1 VRVDGYLS
9 GDVIKPQ
16 AAMNEQISHGKS
28 QNGKS
33 QNEVLVIGSVALD
46 SVETPVGRID
56 NALGGAATYGSVAAS
71 LFAPVHL
78 VGVVGADFPDEHLQ
92 FLKDRN
98 IDLAG
103 LQIVEG
109 GSTFRWKG
117 DYNDD
122 LNQAVTH
129 ETHLGVFEHF
139 EPKLPEHYR
148 SADFV
153 FLANINPELQ
163 LKVLEQVRAPKL
175 VLCDTMNLWINIA
188 REQVLEV
195 FKRVDIAV
203 LNDSE
208 AKMLTEFD
216 NVIQAGRALK
226 KLGPRHVII
235 KKGEHGALM
244 FSGDE
249 NGDEELFAAPSFPL
263 DEVVDPTGA
272 GDSFA
277 GSLMGYLAQSGDL
290 SRENLR
296 RAVVYGSV
304 VASTTVQDFSLAAL
318 RELSKQAVE
327 ERYQAV
333 RAMSAF

>member
-1 VRVDGYLS
+1 MLPGYLTT
-9 GDVIKPQ
+9 
-16 AAMNEQISHGKS
+16 M
-28 QNGKS
+28 
-33 QNEVLVIGSVALD
+33 NEVLIVGSVALD
-46 SVETPVGRID
+46 SIETPAGQID
-56 NALGGAATYGSVAAS
+56 NALGGAATYGATAAS
-71 LFAPVHL
+71 LFAPIHL
-78 VGVVGADFPDEHLQ
+78 VGVVGEDFPQQHID
-92 FLKDRN
+92 FLKSRN
-98 IDLAG
+98 VDLAG
-103 LQIVEG
+103 LQVVSG

-139 EPKLPEHYR
+139 EPTLPEHYR
-148 SADFV
+148 DADFV
-153 FLANINPELQ
+153 FLANINPGLQ

-203 LNDSE
+203 LNDGE
-208 AKMLTEFD
+208 AKMLTEYE
-216 NVIQAGRALK
+216 NVIQAGSALQ
-226 KLGPRHVII
+226 KLGPKHVII

-244 FSGDE
+244 FSDAE
-249 NGDEELFAAPSFPL
+249 IFSAPSFPL
-263 DEVVDPTGA
+263 ESVVDPTGA

-277 GSLMGYLAQSGDL
+277 GSLIGYLAKTGDL
-290 SRENLR
+290 SKENLR

-318 RELSKQAVE
+318 KTLTLE
-327 ERYQAV
+327 EVQRRYDAV
-333 RAMSAF
+333 RAMSTF

>member
-1 VRVDGYLS
+1 
-9 GDVIKPQ
+9 
-16 AAMNEQISHGKS
+16 M
-28 QNGKS
+28 
-33 QNEVLVIGSVALD
+33 NEVLIVGSVALD
-46 SVETPVGRID
+46 SIETPAGKMD
-56 NALGGAATYGSVAAS
+56 DALGGAATYGSVAAS
-71 LFAPVHL
+71 LFSPVNL
-78 VGVVGADFPDEHLQ
+78 VGVVGADFPNEHID
-92 FLKDRN
+92 FLKSRN

-109 GSTFRWKG
+109 GQTFRWKG
-117 DYNDD
+117 DYNED

-139 EPKLPEHYR
+139 EPNLPENYR
-148 SADFV
+148 DADFV
-153 FLANINPELQ
+153 FLANINPQLQ

-188 REQVLEV
+188 REHVLEI

-203 LNDSE
+203 LNDGE
-208 AKMLTEFD
+208 AKMLTDID
-216 NVIQAGRALK
+216 NTIQAGRALQ
-226 KLGPRHVII
+226 KLGPKHVII

-244 FSGDE
+244 FSDDE
-249 NGDEELFAAPSFPL
+249 IFSAPSFPL
-263 DEVVDPTGA
+263 ESVVDPTGA

-277 GSLMGYLAQSGDL
+277 GSLMGYLAKTGDM

-318 RELSKQAVE
+318 RELKIEEVE
-327 ERYQAV
+327 NRYQAV
-333 RAMSAF
+333 RAMSEF